1 MSFSKNGLKELGN
14 AAALFVTHY
23 NASIRARIADR
34 VAARLRAH
42 LETAEAEQASAAEA
56 LEVAKNEYDEY
67 VLRIST
73 ESTETGI
80 SQESVSKSVETL
92 AMNMVS
98 LGMATLAEDEE
109 PSLEESANVGGA
121 APVRRKRRTKAE
133 KAADDA
139 AQRNAEQAPPTA
151 PEATEETTEAVEIL
165 PPASTAQ
172 PPVSEE
178 PVKEAEVVEETET
191 VATPAPVVEDAPVVA
206 SASEDAPV
214 VTPTIV
220 SEGESPEDYLPS
232 DEIPFDI
239 VPPSEG
245 SAGTTSKE
253 DVRSEAEDDAVV
265 EEPVT
270 EAEDLTKSPEEAH
283 VAPVTSVRRPPM
295 PRRPLAVRPVIS
307 PNT

>member
-1 MSFSKNGLKELGN
+1 MMMSFSKNGLKELGN

-133 KAADDA
+133 KAADDE
-139 AQRNAEQAPPTA
+139 AQRNAEQAQPTA
-151 PEATEETTEAVEIL
+151 PEVTEGTTGAVEIL
-165 PPASTAQ
+165 PPA
-172 PPVSEE
+172 SEE
-178 PVKEAEVVEETET
+178 PVKEAEVVEETVT
-191 VATPAPVVEDAPVVA
+191 TPAPVVEDTPVVA

-239 VPPSEG
+239 VPPSED

-253 DVRSEAEDDAVV
+253 EARPEGEDDAVV